1 MHIRILVLS
10 LLIAAVPLL
19 PARADDVTSQIN
31 EALSA
36 YGRKDIPTAIAGLE
50 AALNLLRQG
59 RADLYGA
66 LLPAAPAGWTA
77 EQVETV
83 SVGAAL
89 VGGGV
94 GASRKYHR
102 GGATVTV
109 SILADSPLLQAMSAL
124 ASSGLA
130 ALGGVRTLIVN
141 GRRTLY
147 LKDDNAFTTIVAD
160 RILVRVEGSDQSEE
174 TLKQFLTLVDFSAI
188 ERLAR

>member
-1 MHIRILVLS
+1 MHIRLLVLS
-10 LLIAAVPLL
+10 LLVAAVPLL
-19 PARADDVTSQIN
+19 PAQADDVTSQIN

-83 SVGAAL
+83 SVGAAV

-94 GASRKYHR
+94 GHR
-102 GGATVTV
+102 GNTTR
-109 SILADSPLLQAMSAL
+109 
-124 ASSGLA
+124 A
-130 ALGGVRTLIVN
+130 APP
-141 GRRTLY
+141 
-147 LKDDNAFTTIVAD
+147 
-160 RILVRVEGSDQSEE
+160 
-174 TLKQFLTLVDFSAI
+174 
-188 ERLAR
+188 